1 MKERMKELAAKVGL
15 PPGMGGHRASKRTF
29 ENTFAEQARCWTD
42 AVAPPPMYIQSHS
55 MVLTAGRGTI
65 YDWDTVSAAWLPLP
79 VGLDSEFWSG
89 YHVILRKGVFG
100 ATPKMD

>member
-42 AVAPPPMYIQSHS
+42 AVAPPPICPNAHGNSVPHLNKS
-55 MVLTAGRGTI
+55 
-65 YDWDTVSAAWLPLP
+65 SP
-79 VGLDSEFWSG
+79 
-89 YHVILRKGVFG
+89 G
-100 ATPKMD
+100 ALK